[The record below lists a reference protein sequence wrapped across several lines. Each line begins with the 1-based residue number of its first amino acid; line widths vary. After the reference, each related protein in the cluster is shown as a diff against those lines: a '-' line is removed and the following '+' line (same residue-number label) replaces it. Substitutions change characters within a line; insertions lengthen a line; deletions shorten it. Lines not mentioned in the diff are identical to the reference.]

1 MTGTVLK
8 LEHLEKR
15 IMTFHTANLPLSQPL
30 IALPSSS
37 LGLLWAESWAEIPGG
52 MGTSLWGQQVP
63 GELLPV

>member
-1 MTGTVLK
+1 M
-8 LEHLEKR
+8 
-15 IMTFHTANLPLSQPL
+15 MTFHTANLPLSQPL

-52 MGTSLWGQQVP
+52 MGTSLWGKQVP